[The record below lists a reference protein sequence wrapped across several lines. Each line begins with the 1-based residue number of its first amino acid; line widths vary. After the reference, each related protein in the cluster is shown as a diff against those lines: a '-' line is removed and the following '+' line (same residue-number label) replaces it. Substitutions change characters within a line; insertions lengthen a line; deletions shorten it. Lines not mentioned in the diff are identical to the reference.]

1 MTTEEVNLR
10 HSLTDKEM
18 AALAKQQAEG
28 LQQKRLAES
37 EFESIRTVY
46 KARITEAEA
55 LVQGISARVQ
65 AGFEMKNVRCM
76 IANERPEGYRLVIRM
91 DTGHIAIRRKLEQSE
106 RQIKF
111 TEVNDPYVAV
121 AYLPIDDP
129 TWNDADFFQCPV
141 RQDEFDA
148 LRVLPEIKM
157 ADLKPVKAELEA
169 PKGSKKK

>member
-10 HSLTDKEM
+10 HSLTDKEL

-65 AGFEMKNVRCM
+65 SGFEMKNVRCM
-76 IANERPEGYRLVIRM
+76 IANERPEGYRLVIRL
-91 DTGHIAIRRKLEQSE
+91 DTGHIAIRRKLEAEE
-106 RQIKF
+106 RQIKL
-111 TEVNDPYVAV
+111 TEVNEPFVAV
-121 AYLPIDDP
+121 ALLPIDDP
-129 TWNDADFFQCPV
+129 NWNDADVFQCPV

-148 LRVLPEIKM
+148 LRLLPDIRM
-157 ADLKPVKAELEA
+157 ADIKPVRAQIEA
-169 PKGSKKK
+169 PQKKKK